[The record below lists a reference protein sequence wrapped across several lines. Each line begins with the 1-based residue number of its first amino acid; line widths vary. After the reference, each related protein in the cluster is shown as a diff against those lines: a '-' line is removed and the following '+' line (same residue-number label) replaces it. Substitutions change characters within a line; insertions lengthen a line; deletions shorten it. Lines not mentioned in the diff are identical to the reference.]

1 MADNATQMKKI
12 NLILWG
18 DCSNDSWLPLT
29 IWSGATK
36 LLTAYAIIANSSR
49 AKDEREEI
57 E

>member
-1 MADNATQMKKI
+1 MLCRCKKI
-12 NLILWG
+12 NLILWS
-18 DCSNDSWLPLT
+18 DCSSDSWLPLT
-29 IWSGATK
+29 TCSGATK